1 MVTPKKKILF
11 IVNNLS
17 GTVSQYN
24 IPKCIDM
31 FLDTDKYDSS
41 LLFIDAQMTEELYET
56 KLNAPWDMIVSVGGD
71 GTLLELGQRLIDRNI
86 PIAMVPV
93 GSGNGIATHVGY
105 TPRDIRGA
113 FDAINTANTKAIDV
127 AQINDQYFFSNFGM
141 GLDAK
146 VAKDFKIKK
155 KRSLFVYAFLTIRR
169 VFKLK
174 AKIIKYKLDEKEYE
188 VSTYLFNIFNS
199 NLYGYNIGL
208 LPWASAFDGEL
219 DVVYLKSVAFWRLPW
234 ASFCILIKKPQW
246 SSALEFFTTKEIT
259 IINFKNKKMGYQVDG
274 DPKKSK
280 REDLT
285 IKVLPSKLR
294 LVVPG

>member
-1 MVTPKKKILF
+1 MNKKRILF

-31 FLDTDKYDSS
+31 FLDTDKFDPS

-56 KLNAPWDMIVSVGGD
+56 KLNTPWDMIVSVGGD

-155 KRSLFVYAFLTIRR
+155 KRSLFVYAF
-169 VFKLK
+169 
-174 AKIIKYKLDEKEYE
+174 
-188 VSTYLFNIFNS
+188 
-199 NLYGYNIGL
+199 
-208 LPWASAFDGEL
+208 
-219 DVVYLKSVAFWRLPW
+219 
-234 ASFCILIKKPQW
+234 
-246 SSALEFFTTKEIT
+246 
-259 IINFKNKKMGYQVDG
+259 
-274 DPKKSK
+274 
-280 REDLT
+280 
-285 IKVLPSKLR
+285 
-294 LVVPG
+294 

>member
-1 MVTPKKKILF
+1 
-11 IVNNLS
+11 
-17 GTVSQYN
+17 
-24 IPKCIDM
+24 
-31 FLDTDKYDSS
+31 
-41 LLFIDAQMTEELYET
+41 
-56 KLNAPWDMIVSVGGD
+56 
-71 GTLLELGQRLIDRNI
+71 
-86 PIAMVPV
+86 
-93 GSGNGIATHVGY
+93 
-105 TPRDIRGA
+105 
-113 FDAINTANTKAIDV
+113 
-127 AQINDQYFFSNFGM
+127 M

-174 AKIIKYKLDEKEYE
+174 AKIIKYKLGEKEYE

-219 DVVYLKSVAFWRLPW
+219 DVVYLKSVSFWRLPW

-294 LVVPG
+294 LVVPN

>member
-1 MVTPKKKILF
+1 MAATKKKILF

-31 FLDTDKYDSS
+31 FLDTDIYEVK
-41 LLFIDAQMTEELYET
+41 LLFIDAQMTEELYDA
-56 KLNAPWDMIVSVGGD
+56 KLSENWDMIVSVGGD

-86 PIAMVPV
+86 PIAIVPI
-93 GSGNGIATHVGY
+93 GSGNGIATHIGY
-105 TPRDIRGA
+105 KPRDIRGA
-113 FDAINTANTKAIDV
+113 FDAINAGKTNAIDV
-127 AQINDQYFFSNFGM
+127 AQINDQFFFSNFGM
-141 GLDAK
+141 GIDAK

-155 KRSLFVYAFLTIRR
+155 KRSLLVYTYLTLRR
-169 VFKLK
+169 IIKLK
-174 AKIIKYKLDEKEYE
+174 PKVIQYKLGDKNYS
-188 VSTYLFNIFNS
+188 VSTYLFNVFNS
-199 NLYGYNIGL
+199 NLYGYNVGI

-219 DVVYLKSVAFWRLPW
+219 DVVYLKSVAFWKLPW

-246 SSALEFFTTKEIT
+246 ASSIEFFKTKEIT
-259 IINFKNKKMGYQVDG
+259 IINYKNKKMGYQVDG

-280 REDLT
+280 REDLM

-294 LVVPG
+294 LVVP

>member
-1 MVTPKKKILF
+1 VATPKKKILF

-31 FLDTDKYDSS
+31 FLDTDIYEANM
-41 LLFIDAQMTEELYET
+41 LFIDAQMTEELYDA
-56 KLNAPWDMIVSVGGD
+56 KLNGEWDMIVSVGGD

-86 PIAMVPV
+86 PIAIVPV

-105 TPRDIRGA
+105 TPRDIRAA
-113 FDAINTANTKAIDV
+113 FDTINAAKTKTIDV
-127 AQINDQYFFSNFGM
+127 AQINDHYFFSNFGM
-141 GLDAK
+141 GIDAK

-155 KRSLFVYAFLTIRR
+155 KRSLFIYAFLTIRR
-169 VFKLK
+169 VLKLK
-174 AKIIKYKLDEKEYE
+174 AKLIKYRLNDKEFE
-188 VSTYLFNIFNS
+188 VSTYLFNVFNS
-199 NLYGYNIGL
+199 NLYGYNIGI

-219 DVVYLKSVAFWRLPW
+219 DVVYLKSVGFWRLPW

-246 SSALEFFTTKEIT
+246 SSAIEFFTTKEIT
-259 IINFKNKKMGYQVDG
+259 ILNFKNKKMGYQVDG

-285 IKVLPSKLR
+285 IKILPNKLR
-294 LVVPG
+294 LVVPC

>member
-1 MVTPKKKILF
+1 MISHKKNILF

-17 GTVSQYN
+17 GTVSSYN

-31 FLDTDKYDSS
+31 FLDLDLYEPK
-41 LLFIDAQMTEELYET
+41 LLFIDAQMTDDIYAAQLATE
-56 KLNAPWDMIVSVGGD
+56 WDMIVSVGGD
-71 GTLLELGQRLIDRNI
+71 GTLLELGQRLIDRPI
-86 PIAMVPV
+86 PIAIIPV

-105 TPRDIRGA
+105 TPRDIRQA
-113 FDAINTANTKAIDV
+113 FDAINNAKTQAIDV
-127 AQINDQYFFSNFGM
+127 AQINNHYFFSNFGM

-155 KRSLFVYAFLTIRR
+155 KRSLWVYTSLTLKR
-169 VFKLK
+169 VLKLK
-174 AKIIKYKLDEKEYE
+174 AKIIKYRIEDKEFE

-208 LPWASAFDGEL
+208 LPWASAFDGIL
-219 DVVYLKSVAFWRLPW
+219 DVVYLKSVSFWRLPW

-246 SSALEFFTTKEIT
+246 SSAIEYFTTREIT
-259 IINFKNKKMGYQVDG
+259 ILNYKNKKMGYQVDG

-280 REDLT
+280 REDLN
-285 IKVLPSKLR
+285 IRVLPSKLE
-294 LVVPG
+294 LIVP

>member
-1 MVTPKKKILF
+1 MSKKKILF
-11 IVNNLS
+11 VVNNLS

-31 FLDTDKYDSS
+31 FLDLELYEPNV
-41 LLFIDAQMTEELYET
+41 LFIDGQMTEEMYEA
-56 KLNAPWDMIVSVGGD
+56 KLNQSWDMIVSVGGD
-71 GTLLELGQRLIDRNI
+71 GTLLELGQKLIDREI
-86 PIAMVPV
+86 PIAIVPI

-105 TPRDIRGA
+105 KPRDIQGA
-113 FDAINTANTKAIDV
+113 FDAINTAKTKAIDV
-127 AQINDQYFFSNFGM
+127 AQINDQFFFSNFGM
-141 GLDAK
+141 GIDAK

-155 KRSLFVYAFLTIRR
+155 KRSLFVYAYLTLKRII
-169 VFKLK
+169 KLK
-174 AKIIKYKLDEKEYE
+174 PKLIQYKLGDKNYE

-199 NLYGYNIGL
+199 NLYGYNVGI

-219 DVVYLKSVAFWRLPW
+219 DVVYLKSVAFWKLPW

-246 SSALEFFTTKEIT
+246 ASSIEYFKTKEIT

-294 LVVPG
+294 LVVR

>member
-1 MVTPKKKILF
+1 VATPKKKILF

-31 FLDTDKYDSS
+31 FLDTDTYEANM
-41 LLFIDAQMTEELYET
+41 LFIDAQMTEELYDA
-56 KLNAPWDMIVSVGGD
+56 KLNGEWDMIVSVGGD

-86 PIAMVPV
+86 PIAIVPV

-113 FDAINTANTKAIDV
+113 FDAINAAETKAIDV
-127 AQINDQYFFSNFGM
+127 AQINDHYFFSNFGM
-141 GLDAK
+141 GIDAK

-169 VFKLK
+169 VLKLK
-174 AKIIKYKLDEKEYE
+174 AKLIKYRLNDKEFE
-188 VSTYLFNIFNS
+188 VSTYLFNVFNS
-199 NLYGYNIGL
+199 NLYGYNIGI

-219 DVVYLKSVAFWRLPW
+219 DVVYLKSVGFWRLPW

-246 SSALEFFTTKEIT
+246 SSAIEFFTTKEIT
-259 IINFKNKKMGYQVDG
+259 ILNFKNKKMGYQVDG

-285 IKVLPSKLR
+285 IKILPSKLR
-294 LVVPG
+294 LVVPS